1 MLYKQTISPFLI
13 EVLNKLMSIPEFRN
27 FRLAGGTGLSLQLGH
42 RRSVDIDLFSDEGF
56 SIENIKHTVRR
67 EFPQADIRTLSF
79 GITFYNTDKKSGTEL
94 KIDIMETDKFI
105 RPVREI
111 ESIRL
116 AHIEDIA
123 AMKLEAITSRNTKKD
138 FYDIAELLKT
148 YSLEQLLEFYSEK
161 YPYNDIRDV
170 LENISFFSE
179 ECENE
184 FEPDILNDADWIS
197 VKFLLIDTLKD
208 YLDNQKKQ

>member
-1 MLYKQTISPFLI
+1 MLHKQTVSPFLL
-13 EVLNKLMSIPEFRN
+13 EVLNKLMRFPEFRN

-42 RRSVDIDLFSDEGF
+42 RRSVDIDLFSDEEF
-56 SIENIKHTVRR
+56 SIDEIKHTVRR
-67 EFPQADIRTLSF
+67 EFPKADIRTLSF
-79 GITFYNTDKKSGTEL
+79 GITFYPTDEKAGTEL
-94 KIDIMETDKFI
+94 KVDVMETDKFI
-105 RPVREI
+105 RPVQEI
-111 ESIRL
+111 ESIRF

-138 FYDIAELLKT
+138 FYDIAELLKI
-148 YSLEQLLEFYSEK
+148 YSLEQLLGFYSEK

-184 FEPDILNDADWIS
+184 FEPDILNNADWLS
-197 VKFLLIDTLKD
+197 VKLLLIDTLKD
-208 YLDNQKKQ
+208 YLNNQKKQ